1 MNKVKKMGLS
11 SHAPTPMPR
20 VSAERRNHEGLV
32 GLPCHYRHIC
42 AVAGDLVLSIDR
54 GRVSTAALIDHVLER
69 APGTEG
75 VGARADVAT

>member
-1 MNKVKKMGLS
+1 
-11 SHAPTPMPR
+11 MPQPLCPG
-20 VSAERRNHEGLV
+20 RRPRGATTKDSW
-32 GLPCHYRHIC
+32 GLPCHYCHVFV
-42 AVAGDLVLSIDR
+42 VAGDLVLSIDR